1 MREGPTPI
9 LFAMGGR
16 VFAKTLDQHL
26 FGAMHWLIHV
36 FIGIVWLTDDSGA
49 RRMVTY
55 KADVLLGPARATKYT
70 SATNQVVRAIVVGLG
85 LTLLVVILATL
96 YWCLYFLSFAVLFI
110 WRALVQPAVFPLN
123 EHRHWPTVVACDRCG
138 ACSTQLEPARA
149 RQPADAG
156 TLIACHRCDAR

>member
-36 FIGIVWLTDDSGA
+36 FIGIVCLTDDSGA

-55 KADVLLGPARATKYT
+55 KADVLLGTARATKYT
-70 SATNQVVRAIVVGLG
+70 SATDRVVRAIVVGLG

-110 WRALVQPAVFPLN
+110 
-123 EHRHWPTVVACDRCG
+123 
-138 ACSTQLEPARA
+138 
-149 RQPADAG
+149 
-156 TLIACHRCDAR
+156 